1 MTLLRVARTLTIVA
15 VATIVA
21 GCSNPEKKKI
31 QHFEAGNALVTQ
43 QNHAEAIIEYRNAIK
58 QDAQFGEARFKLAQ
72 SYEATKDLAR
82 AMKEYVRAADLLPNE
97 PESQLAAA
105 RMLVLAGQF
114 EDAKARAERVLA
126 ADPKSVQ
133 ANLVLGSALV
143 GMKDVDGAIKQV
155 EDAVALDPLD
165 GQSQTTLGVLQLA
178 KGDVARAEAAFVEA
192 VRVKP
197 QSIEA
202 RISLASFHWIQKR
215 TAEAEEGLKAALAID
230 PAGEL
235 ANRALAAFAMQSGR
249 HAEAE
254 PYLKT
259 LATTGDGRA
268 KIALA
273 DFYTGM
279 KRIDEAVFTLK
290 PVESDATFG
299 AQASVRLAL
308 IAYVQK
314 RNAEAHAIV
323 DGLITRGSETAQ
335 AQLMKGRFLIVEKK
349 FDEAIAMLRA
359 AVKADPKLAPAHY
372 MLGNALLATNDL
384 PGAADA
390 YRATLELVPAAVPVQ
405 LQLARVSLM
414 RGDAAGS
421 LTAATTALEKQPENP
436 AARIALIDALL
447 AKRDLPRAGD
457 EIAKLKA
464 QYPKVAAVHV
474 LDGKR
479 LGLEKKLPEAA
490 RAFNQA
496 LALDAT
502 STDAVVGLIGV
513 DMANGDSANAIK
525 RVEQALEKRPGDPAL
540 RLLAA
545 RAYLSGRNLP
555 KAEETLKGL
564 VQENPSHAVA
574 MGMLADLY
582 MIQGKPSQ
590 ALERYEA
597 LALLD
602 PQSFTAH
609 TMIGMIL
616 QGQKRIPESK
626 KRYETALE
634 ISPNAAIAANNLAWI
649 LADERQD
656 LDRALTLANQAAAL
670 RPDDPQVADTIGWVY
685 YQKQLPTLAV
695 KPFERAVNKDPKN
708 AEFQYHLGMA
718 YAATGDTAKAKVHL
732 QKALAISTTFNGA
745 AEARGLLSSLG
756 S

>member
-1 MTLLRVARTLTIVA
+1 MNFKRALRVLSILAVA
-15 VATIVA
+15 VTVA
-21 GCSNPEKKKI
+21 ACSNPEKKKA
-31 QHFEAGNALVTQ
+31 QYLAAGDALAAQ
-43 QNHAEAIIEYRNAIK
+43 GKHAEAIIEYRNAIK
-58 QDAQFGEARFKLAQ
+58 QDTQFGEARFKLAQ
-72 SYEATKDLAR
+72 AYEATNDLGR
-82 AMKEYVRAADLLPNE
+82 AMKEYLRAADLLPE
-97 PESQLAAA
+97 KPEAQLAAA

-114 EDAKARAERVLA
+114 EDAKTRAERVLA

-165 GQSQTTLGVLQLA
+165 GQSQTTLGALQLA

-202 RISLASFHWIQKR
+202 RVSLATFHWIQKR
-215 TAEAEEGLKAALAID
+215 LPEAEEGLKAAFAID
-230 PAGEL
+230 PAAEL
-235 ANRALAAFAMQSGR
+235 PNRALAAFYMQSDR
-249 HAEAE
+249 RAEAE

-259 LATTGDGRA
+259 LAEKGDGRT

-273 DFYTGM
+273 EFYTGM
-279 KRIDEAVFTLK
+279 KRIDDAVVTLK
-290 PVESDATFG
+290 TVESDSKFG

-323 DGLITRGSETAQ
+323 DGLITRGGETAQ

-349 FDEAIAMLRA
+349 FDEAIDILKA
-359 AVKADPKLAPAHY
+359 AVKADPKLASAHY
-372 MLGNALLATNDL
+372 MLGHALFAKNDL

-421 LTAATTALEKQPENP
+421 LTAATTAVEKQPENP
-436 AARIALIDALL
+436 VARIALIDALL
-447 AKRDLPRAGD
+447 AKRDLPRAAD

-464 QYPKVAAVHV
+464 QYPKAAAVHV

-490 RAFNQA
+490 RAFNHA
-496 LALDAT
+496 LTLDAT
-502 STDAVVGLIGV
+502 SADAVVGLIGV
-513 DMANGDSANAIK
+513 DMATGDSASAIK
-525 RVEQALEKRPGDPAL
+525 RVEQLLEKRPADPAL
-540 RLLAA
+540 RMLAA
-545 RAYLSGRNLP
+545 RAYLAGRNAG
-555 KAEETLKGL
+555 KAEEILKGL

-574 MGMLADLY
+574 IGMLADLY
-582 MIQGKPSQ
+582 MAQGKPAQ

-597 LALLD
+597 LTVLD
-602 PQSFTAH
+602 PKSVAAH

-649 LADERQD
+649 LADEKQD
-656 LDRALTLANQAAAL
+656 LDRALRLANQAAAL
-670 RPDDPQVADTIGWVY
+670 LPKDPQVVDTIGWVY
-685 YQKQLPTLAV
+685 YQQHLPGLAV
-695 KPFERAVNKDPKN
+695 PAFERAVGMNPN
-708 AEFQYHLGMA
+708 NPEFHYHLGMA
-718 YAATGDTAKAKVHL
+718 LAATGEGSKARTHL
-732 QKALAISTTFNGA
+732 QKALALNPTFNGA
-745 AEARGLLSSLG
+745 AEARDLLATLKS
-756 S
+756 